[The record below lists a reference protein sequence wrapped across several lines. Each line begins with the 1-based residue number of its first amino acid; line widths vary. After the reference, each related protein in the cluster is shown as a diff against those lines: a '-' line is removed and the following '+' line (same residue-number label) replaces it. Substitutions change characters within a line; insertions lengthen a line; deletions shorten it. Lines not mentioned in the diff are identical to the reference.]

1 MTVGVNSLEQEM
13 IIAGLQKLTLLDYP
27 EKTACT
33 VFIAGCNFACPYCYN
48 VTLIDK
54 NNKDIT
60 PLATDDFFEFLK
72 PKKGLLDAVCI
83 SGGEP
88 GVHGQLIDFAGKI
101 KDMGFLVKIDTNG
114 SNPQLHK
121 NLINS
126 GNVDYIAMDIKNTL
140 EKYPET
146 IGIPGYDTTPVEE
159 SIKLL
164 MSCDVPYEF
173 RTTVVRDFHTKD
185 DVCNIARMINGAEK
199 YFLQSFD
206 STKEALCENLTAY
219 TVTQLK
225 EILESVKEILL
236 CAELR
241 GIS

>member
-1 MTVGVNSLEQEM
+1 MK
-13 IIAGLQKLTLLDYP
+13 IAGLQKLTLLDYP
-27 EKTACT
+27 DKTACT

-72 PKKGLLDAVCI
+72 QKKGLLDGVCI

-88 GVHGQLIDFAGKI
+88 AVHEQLIDFAGRI

-114 SNPQLHK
+114 SNPQLLK
-121 NLINS
+121 KLINS

-140 EKYPET
+140 EKYAET
-146 IGIPGYDTTPVEE
+146 IGIPGYDATPVEE

-164 MSCDVPYEF
+164 ISCDMSYEF
-173 RTTVVRDFHTKD
+173 RTTIVRELHTKED
-185 DVCNIARMINGAEK
+185 LCNIARMITGADK

-206 STKEALCENLTAY
+206 STKEALCENLSAY
-219 TVTQLK
+219 TVQELQ
-225 EILESVKEILL
+225 ELCDSVKDILPFT
-236 CAELR
+236 ELR
-241 GIS
+241 GI